1 MMSKYYAV
9 KRGVKTGIFC
19 SWAECEPL
27 VKGYSGAIYR
37 AFANKK
43 DAESFIKKKETSPA
57 GKKAGNNKKGT
68 IAVSSKSP
76 YAFVDGSYNAQT
88 GVYGY
93 GGFLCIGKDKI
104 VLQGNGN
111 DTEMAKMRN
120 VSGEILGAMAAVSK
134 AIEYHIPSITIYYDY
149 EGIAAWATD
158 KWRANKIGTI
168 GYRNFMKEAKKH
180 ITISFVKV
188 KGHSGVEGNEEA
200 DKLAKEAVGIGGKM
214 PEATCPTPL
223 PYVSVKKIKFER
235 DIPMQPKERYKNH
248 GIWFGRCGKCGSGIT
263 GNQKYCDQCGQKIL
277 W

>member
-1 MMSKYYAV
+1 MSKYYAV
-9 KRGVKTGIFC
+9 KKGVKTGVFD
-19 SWAECEPL
+19 SWAKCEPL
-27 VKGYSGAIYR
+27 VKGYPGAIYK
-37 AFANKK
+37 AFTSEK
-43 DAESFIKKKETSPA
+43 DAEDFLRNKEPSPA
-57 GKKAGNNKKGT
+57 GKKTGT
-68 IAVSSKSP
+68 PQNTKVST
-76 YAFVDGSYNAQT
+76 YAFVDGSYNSNT

-93 GGFLCIGKDKI
+93 GGFLCIGKEKI
-104 VLQGNGN
+104 ILQGNGN
-111 DTEMAKMRN
+111 DAEMAKMRN

-223 PYVSVKKIKFER
+223 PYASVKKITFER
-235 DIPMQPKERYKNH
+235 DIPMQPKEEYKNH

-263 GNQKYCDQCGQKIL
+263 GNQKYCDQCGQKID
-277 W
+277 WN

>member
-1 MMSKYYAV
+1 MSKYYAV
-9 KRGVKTGIFC
+9 KKGVKTGVFD
-19 SWAECEPL
+19 SWAKCEPL
-27 VKGYSGAIYR
+27 VKGYPGAIYK
-37 AFANKK
+37 AFTSKK
-43 DAESFIKKKETSPA
+43 AAEDFLEKKEPFPA
-57 GKKAGNNKKGT
+57 GKKAGTPQNTK
-68 IAVSSKSP
+68 VST
-76 YAFVDGSYNAQT
+76 YAFVDGSYNSDT

-93 GGFLCIGKDKI
+93 GGFLYIGKEKI
-104 VLQGNGN
+104 ILQGNGK

-168 GYRNFMKEAKKH
+168 GYRNFMKEA
-180 ITISFVKV
+180 
-188 KGHSGVEGNEEA
+188 
-200 DKLAKEAVGIGGKM
+200 VGIGGSI
-214 PEATCPTPL
+214 PEPVCTTPL
-223 PYVSVKKIKFER
+223 PYAAVKVKQIR
-235 DIPMQPKERYKNH
+235 DTPMQPKERYKNN

>member
-1 MMSKYYAV
+1 MSEYYAV
-9 KRGVKTGIFC
+9 KKGVKTGVFD
-19 SWAECEPL
+19 SWAKCEPL
-27 VKGYSGAIYR
+27 VKGYPGAIYK
-37 AFANKK
+37 AFTSEKAAEDFLRNK
-43 DAESFIKKKETSPA
+43 EPSPA
-57 GKKAGNNKKGT
+57 GKKTGT
-68 IAVSSKSP
+68 PQNTKVST
-76 YAFVDGSYNAQT
+76 YAFVDRSYNSDT

-93 GGFLCIGKDKI
+93 GGFLCIGKEKI
-104 VLQGNGN
+104 ILQGNGN
-111 DTEMAKMRN
+111 DAEMAKMRN

-200 DKLAKEAVGIGGKM
+200 DRLAKEAVGIGGSI
-214 PEATCPTPL
+214 PEPVCTTPL
-223 PYVSVKKIKFER
+223 PYAAVKVKQIR
-235 DIPMQPKERYKNH
+235 DTPMQPKERYKNN